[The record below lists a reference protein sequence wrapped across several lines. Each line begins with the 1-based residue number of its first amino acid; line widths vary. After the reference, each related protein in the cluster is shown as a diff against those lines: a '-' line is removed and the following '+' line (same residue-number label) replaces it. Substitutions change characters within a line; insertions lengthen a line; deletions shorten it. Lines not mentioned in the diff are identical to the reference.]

1 MPGLSAFFWLCS
13 QDTFR
18 LIALKTGVL
27 VERGVGWISDLRR
40 IGGLFVV
47 GFASNRR
54 SQIADLA
61 RVFVHQQ
68 QVFIRMRFLLPAV
81 MLRLG
86 DGILGALAA
95 ALRPIKRHIGGALQ
109 CQGTGGDPAGIAFWC
124 HVERGS
130 GALQDGQQV
139 MNPVVG
145 LGLAQIEWQA
155 VHGLQRMGLLKDE
168 NEQPFVFHLWQG
180 PWGPPTDSTLA
191 RLALQGLVRR
201 IQRRIGGRKRWE
213 QTRKLCVRQSG
224 RSEELSRSV
233 L

>member
-1 MPGLSAFFWLCS
+1 MPGLSAFFGLRG
-13 QDTFR
+13 QDACG
-18 LIALKTGVL
+18 LIALKASIL
-27 VERGVGWISDLRR
+27 VERGVAWIDNRR
-40 IGGLFVV
+40 GIGSFFVV

-54 SQIADLA
+54 SQIADFA

-86 DGILGALAA
+86 KSILGTLAA
-95 ALRPIKRHIGGALQ
+95 ALRPSKRHIGGARQ
-109 CQGTGGDPAGIAFWC
+109 CQGTGGDSAGVACWR

-139 MNPVVG
+139 MNPGVG
-145 LGLAQIEWQA
+145 LGLAQLELQA
-155 VHGLQRMGLLKDE
+155 MHGLQRMSLLKDE
-168 NEQPFVFHLWQG
+168 NEKQFVFHLWQG
-180 PWGPPTDSTLA
+180 PCGSTTDPTLA
-191 RLALQGLVRR
+191 RLARQGLVRR
-201 IQRRIGGRKRWE
+201 IQCGIGGRKRWE

>member
-1 MPGLSAFFWLCS
+1 MKAG
-13 QDTFR
+13 
-18 LIALKTGVL
+18 IL
-27 VERGVGWISDLRR
+27 VERGVAWIDNRR
-40 IGGLFVV
+40 GIGGFFVV
-47 GFASNRR
+47 GFASDRGT
-54 SQIADLA
+54 QIADFA

-86 DGILGALAA
+86 KGILGTLAA
-95 ALRPIKRHIGGALQ
+95 ALRPSKRQIGGTLQ
-109 CQGTGGDPAGIAFWC
+109 CQGTGGDPTGVAFWRR
-124 HVERGS
+124 VERGS

-145 LGLAQIEWQA
+145 LGLAQMELQA
-155 VHGLQRMGLLKDE
+155 MHGLQRVGLLKDE
-168 NEQPFVFHLWQG
+168 NEQQFVCHLWQG
-180 PWGPPTDSTLA
+180 TCGPATDSTLA
-191 RLALQGLVRR
+191 QLALQGLVRR